1 MPASRGPQNPH
12 QQLEGLL
19 QHVAGTHVNLG
30 HYDEDGDAESESQT
44 LERLIVSFKLII
56 SLSFIQGGAGGGGPE
71 LG

>member
-30 HYDEDGDAESESQT
+30 HYDEDGDAESERQT
-44 LERLIVSFKLII
+44 LEGLSHFKCKL
-56 SLSFIQGGAGGGGPE
+56 AT
-71 LG
+71 